1 MPALSS
7 FTGTGCDRN
16 YKYFCLEVHGHG
28 CKGLHFKMEGVLRS
42 SVENDARFDDN
53 Q

>member
-16 YKYFCLEVHGHG
+16 YKYFQHG

-42 SVENDARFDDN
+42 SVENDARYDDN